1 MKYKTLAIALAA
13 LASLQACSSWI
24 YRIDVPQGNYLEQKD
39 VDKLRIAMTK
49 EQVVYVLGQP
59 VVKDAFSH
67 DRWYYIYSLKR
78 GLGDEKIRKELIIDF
93 KDDRIAQISGDFDL
107 PENFSTPLDQ

>member
-1 MKYKTLAIALAA
+1 MKYKKFAIALAA

-59 VVKDAFSH
+59 VVNDAFSH
-67 DRWYYIYSLKR
+67 DRWYYIYSLKK
-78 GLGDEKIRKELIIDF
+78 GLDGEKIRKELIIDF
-93 KDDRIAQISGDFDL
+93 QDDRISQVTGDFEL
-107 PENFSTPLDQ
+107 PENFHTPLDQ